1 MMIKTL
7 ICGRRRLGQTLH
19 DHRTHMKDHHGRL
32 VLDYIAREPS
42 QAPRRY
48 VQNHAFDGIYFG
60 GDECPK
66 GLAYGLD
73 FVTEVWF
80 PDMAAAKSSRETPF
94 YLEHLQPDEARMVDE
109 TSVLGLPVTENV
121 ILPPEIRTK
130 AVKVFLFW
138 FNKAPDAKMLADIG
152 HGSIGHCRNLPLYP
166 GPVEAIDEFWLPDE
180 ATALAFATACRN
192 AAQAGLASDTRYCLV
207 VANEHVLH
215 AG

>member
-1 MMIKTL
+1 MTIKTL
-7 ICGRRRLGQTLH
+7 ICGRRRLGQTLRE
-19 DHRTHMKDHHGRL
+19 HRTHMKDHHGKL
-32 VLDYIAREPS
+32 VRDYIAREPS

-60 GDECPK
+60 GDALPK
-66 GLAYGLD
+66 AFSYGLD

-94 YLEHLQPDEARMVDE
+94 YLEHLQPDEPRMVDE
-109 TSVLGLPVTENV
+109 TSVVGLPVTENI
-121 ILPPEIRTK
+121 ILPPDMRAK

-138 FNKAPDAKMLADIG
+138 FNKAPDAQRLADIG
-152 HGSIGHCRNLPLYP
+152 HGIIGHCRNLPLSA

-180 ATALAFATACRN
+180 ATGLAFAQACRE
-192 AAQAGLASDTRYCLV
+192 AAQAGLASDTRYCLA
-207 VANEHVLH
+207 VAHEHVLH